1 VTTLAEKLSRD
12 HAALSALA
20 PPGLA
25 GVTRRR
31 AALEALLQSGL
42 PTSREENWRYANL
55 RALERASF
63 APTPTAAGDER
74 AWRALLPPPVPGFT
88 RILVVDGVRDA
99 AARTGAEAASESA
112 SDVAHESAPESVPAP
127 PPADGRFA
135 LLNEAFALDAFA
147 ITTTGGTR
155 TPQALELVYLSSGTG
170 AAYPRARIE
179 VAPGTAL
186 RLLERHVGNSAGAL
200 TNGYT
205 RVTLGPDAELDHY
218 RLQTHGNESTWID
231 TLEVVQGRGSR
242 YALHHYGV
250 GARSAR
256 STIRIRLT
264 GPEASVAVHAATIA
278 ERVQVEDTYARIEHA
293 APRTRSLQNFRAI
306 ASGRGRAAF
315 NGHVVVQH
323 GAAGSES
330 RQSLRS
336 LIAGTEAE
344 VDARPQLEIYTD
356 DVKCSHGATA
366 GKLDETMLFYLLSRG
381 LTRDTAQS
389 LLKWAFLEDTVAHI
403 GDPALRAT
411 IEAVLADHLKDPTIT
426 AGRRE

>member
-1 VTTLAEKLSRD
+1 MTNLAEKLSRD

-20 PPGLA
+20 PAEVA
-25 GVTRRR
+25 GGSRRR
-31 AALEALLQSGL
+31 AALEALLKSGL

-63 APTPTAAGDER
+63 APTPAAAGDER

-88 RILVVDGVRDA
+88 RILILDGIRDA
-99 AARTGAEAASESA
+99 AARAASESV
-112 SDVAHESAPESVPAP
+112 SDSARDSAPESAPAAT
-127 PPADGRFA
+127 PADGRFA

-147 ITTTGGTR
+147 ITTVAGAGTPR
-155 TPQALELVYLSSGTG
+155 ALELVYLSSGAG

-179 VAPGTAL
+179 VAPGTTL
-186 RLLERHVGNSAGAL
+186 RLLERHVGDAAGAL

-205 RVTLGPDAELDHY
+205 TVTLGPGAELDHY
-218 RLQTHGNESTWID
+218 RLQTQGNESTWID
-231 TLEVVQGRGSR
+231 TLEVVQGGGSR

-250 GARSAR
+250 GARAAR
-256 STIRIRLT
+256 STIRIRLS
-264 GPEASVAVHAATIA
+264 GPEASVTVHAATIA
-278 ERVQVEDTYARIEHA
+278 EQQQVEDTYARIEHA
-293 APRTRSLQNFRAI
+293 APRTHSLQNFRAI